1 MNEELER
8 LCALMDVVRSEADT
22 VTQYMRSPKT
32 DATKPMYDEIIS
44 DELNHALIALLT
56 FAQESGIKI
65 AADNVS
71 DLLTDDLFTEE

>member
-1 MNEELER
+1 MNEETEK

-22 VTQYMRSPKT
+22 VAQYMRLPKT
-32 DATKPMYDEIIS
+32 DAAKPMFEEIIS

-56 FAQESGIKI
+56 FASESGIKI

-71 DLLTDDLFTEE
+71 ELLTDDLFTED